1 MSGALKEVRN
11 RIKSVQ
17 STQQITKAMKMV
29 SAAKLRRAQ
38 DAIIQIVNGPT
49 QADSRMVEVLWDG
62 HPLIMFVE
70 DIQQRGE
77 DVTGKSATA

>member
-1 MSGALKEVRN
+1 MLSGKRFRLNKETIAVDSSKGTKTA
-11 RIKSVQ
+11 I
-17 STQQITKAMKMV
+17 QIP
-29 SAAKLRRAQ
+29 Q